1 MDNSVKVILCNSIIH
16 IDIGKRRFSDD
27 EDLYETHLRAFSR
40 DKSYTSLLKALRQSD
55 LFQANRYAQLL
66 KIKSYNLG
74 MVRLAKSCDTLSL
87 ALQSG
92 KGAPAFTDE
101 INDVTVVYK
110 LMKEC
115 IGKAFFQE
123 DAMFEKNRCIEQ

>member
-16 IDIGKRRFSDD
+16 IDIGKRRFSGD
-27 EDLYETHLRAFSR
+27 EDLYEVYLRAFSR
-40 DKSYTSLLKALRQSD
+40 DKAYQSLLFALRQFD
-55 LFQANRYAQLL
+55 IYHANRYAQRL

-92 KGAPAFTDE
+92 KGAPLFTDE
-101 INDVTVVYK
+101 MNDLTTVYT
-110 LMKEC
+110 LMREC
-115 IGKAFFQE
+115 IGKAFAKADE
-123 DAMFEKNRCIEQ
+123 PHTRGRARV